1 MLVNLLLHEEII
13 ELLAGYLKQSQQRWH
28 SVGIVIGIDLSNSIV
43 LVIVTTSVNVIVIVT
58 VPDTAFATVNA
69 IVFVIVIAVDSNCG

>member
-28 SVGIVIGIDLSNSIV
+28 SVGIVTGIDLSNSIV
-43 LVIVTTSVNVIVIVT
+43 LVIVTASVNVIVIVT
-58 VPDTAFATVNA
+58 VLDTAFATVNA
-69 IVFVIVIAVDSNCG
+69 IVFVIVIVVDSNCG